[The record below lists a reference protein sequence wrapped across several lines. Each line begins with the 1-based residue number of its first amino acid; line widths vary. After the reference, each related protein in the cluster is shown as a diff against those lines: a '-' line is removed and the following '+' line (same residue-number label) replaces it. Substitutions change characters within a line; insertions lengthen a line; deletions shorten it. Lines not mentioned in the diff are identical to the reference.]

1 MRHTISSSLRFLAA
15 AAAACLFASPQILY
29 AADRAIPGRWEFTM
43 TTDGVP
49 HTSTICMS
57 AEDAEQV
64 NGDSTSGRA
73 AAEKK
78 AAGRCTV
85 ESFTA
90 AGKSVDYTLICGPR
104 KIHSTTIFRENASEG
119 TLTTTADGKTISTLV
134 KARRL
139 GACT

>member
-1 MRHTISSSLRFLAA
+1 
-15 AAAACLFASPQILY
+15 
-29 AADRAIPGRWEFTM
+29 M
-43 TTDGVP
+43 TTDGVA
-49 HTSTICMS
+49 HASTICMS

-64 NGDSTSGRA
+64 NGDSKSGRA

-85 ESFTA
+85 AAFAA
-90 AGKSVDYTLICGPR
+90 AGSSVEYTLVCGSR
-104 KIHSTTIFRENASEG
+104 TIHSTTVFHKDTSEG
-119 TLTTTADGKTISTLV
+119 TLTTTADGKTITTLV